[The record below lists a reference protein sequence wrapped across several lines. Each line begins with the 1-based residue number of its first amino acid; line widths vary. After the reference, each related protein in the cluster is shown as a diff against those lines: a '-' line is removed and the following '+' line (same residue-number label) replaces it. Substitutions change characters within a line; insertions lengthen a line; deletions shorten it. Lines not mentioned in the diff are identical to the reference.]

1 MRVNK
6 TIDASIDEFEEAKST
21 VVSLIGNNNANNA
34 LDLFYTD
41 NLEEIESG
49 LKKLNKL
56 SSKSWILSSLIL
68 YTVIYNES
76 LYQQSGLAWNDYLR
90 ESRERIGIDQRDIS
104 EQLSAAR
111 FFIKYN
117 KQLLSKGFD
126 FVGANRKLA
135 RAELALE
142 FSGDVSLVIEHIV
155 NDSWREFQSWYQ
167 SFKVVSLPSPTEYK
181 RDDIVIDNN
190 KVYINKIEA
199 VTISTELPQE
209 ERDKITDYITQIFEA
224 IQNGYE
230 PAIVP
235 VYDSKEAKNLLR
247 LRDNYRQ
254 KK

>member
-1 MRVNK
+1 MRTNK
-6 TIDASIDEFEEAKST
+6 SIDASIDEFEEAKST

-41 NLEEIESG
+41 NLEEIENG
-49 LKKLNKL
+49 LKNLNNM

-76 LYQQSGLAWNDYLR
+76 LYQQSGLTWNDYLR
-90 ESRERIGIDQRDIS
+90 ESRERIGIDQRDVS

-117 KQLLSKGFD
+117 KLLLSKGFD

-142 FSGDVSLVIEHIV
+142 LSGDISLVIEHIC

-199 VTISTELPQE
+199 ITISTELPQD
-209 ERDKITDYITQIFEA
+209 ERDKITNYVTQIFEA
-224 IQNGYE
+224 IQSGYE
-230 PAIVP
+230 PAIIP

>member
-1 MRVNK
+1 MRTNK
-6 TIDASIDEFEEAKST
+6 SIDASIDEFEEAKAT

-49 LKKLNKL
+49 LKNLNNMSL
-56 SSKSWILSSLIL
+56 KSWILSSLIL

-76 LYQQSGLAWNDYLR
+76 LYQQSGLTWNEYLR
-90 ESRERIGIDQRDIS
+90 ESRERIGIDHRDVT

-117 KQLLSKGFD
+117 KLLLNKGFD

-142 FSGDVSLVIEHIV
+142 LSGDISLVIEHIV

-181 RDDIVIDNN
+181 RDDIVIYNN

-199 VTISTELPQE
+199 VTISTELPQD
-209 ERDKITDYITQIFEA
+209 ERDKITKYITQIFEA
-224 IQNGYE
+224 MQNGYE
-230 PAIVP
+230 PAIIP